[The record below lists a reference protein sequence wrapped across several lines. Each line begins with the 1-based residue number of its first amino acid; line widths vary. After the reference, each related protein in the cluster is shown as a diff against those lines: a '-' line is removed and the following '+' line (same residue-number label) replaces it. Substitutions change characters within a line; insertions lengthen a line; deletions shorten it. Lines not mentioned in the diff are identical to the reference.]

1 MDKLRSLPEGESPRI
16 MVTGAAGFVGRH
28 LVEALLRHLPDGGKV
43 IACSRGNNDG
53 ALPDATSD
61 AVSGAVD
68 FVQLDIADGDRI
80 DEVVRQVLP
89 THILH
94 LAGVSTLAA
103 VASAPDRAWQI
114 NLFGTLR
121 LAEALARH
129 RPGGCFLF
137 VGSSE
142 VYGRAFQGGLAVDET
157 TLPDPTNLYSCT
169 KIAADLAVG
178 QLASDRL
185 KVVRARPFNHIGP
198 GQREDF
204 AVSAFAAQIAR
215 IERGLQPPVMRVGNL
230 ESERDFLDARD
241 VADAYCRIVDR
252 AGQLPNGVVFNVAS
266 GVPRRIRSVL
276 DDLLGMARIPIEV
289 ATDETRMRPSETP
302 LVLGNA
308 NCARELLGWAPTH
321 AWTDTIGDILEYWR
335 WRVGDPAR
343 DPGAGSSAPSP
354 LVRAR

>member
-1 MDKLRSLPEGESPRI
+1 MRVCIVDKVRSLSEGESSRI

-28 LVEALLRHLPDGGKV
+28 VMEALLRRIPDGGKL
-43 IACSRGNNDG
+43 IACSRATGDDPLPG
-53 ALPDATSD
+53 AGSD
-61 AVSGAVD
+61 TVD
-68 FVQLDIADGDRI
+68 VVELDIADAGRI
-80 DEVVRQVLP
+80 DEVVRQVMP
-89 THILH
+89 THIIH
-94 LAGVSTLAA
+94 LAAVSTLAA
-103 VASAPDRAWQI
+103 VAAAPDRAWQI

-137 VGSSE
+137 AGSSE
-142 VYGRAFQGGLAVDET
+142 VYGRAFQGGRAVDET
-157 TLPDPTNLYSCT
+157 MLPDPTNLYSST

-230 ESERDFLDARD
+230 ESERDFLDVRD
-241 VADAYCRIVDR
+241 IADAYCRMVEQ
-252 AGQLPNGVVFNVAS
+252 AGRLPNGVVFNLAS

-276 DDLLGMARIPIEV
+276 DDLLAMARVPIEV
-289 ATDETRMRPSETP
+289 AMDETRMRPSETP
-302 LVLGNA
+302 LVLGDA
-308 NCARELLGWAPTH
+308 GRARDLLGWAPTH
-321 AWTDTIGDILEYWR
+321 RWTDTIGDILDYWR
-335 WRVGDPAR
+335 RRV
-343 DPGAGSSAPSP
+343 S
-354 LVRAR
+354 RADRP